1 VSLIPAFEI
10 GAWNAW
16 ILILFFYLIAFGLTS
31 LIERVRFKYKADSRP
46 PRPIYNEQD
55 KKITLILMVTVFAS
69 FIYSVFLPLKL
80 GTAWFYAGLIVYL
93 LGMVFLITAEVN
105 FVSTPVDK
113 LVTKGVYRISRN
125 PMWFGFFLIFI
136 GIGIA
141 CASWVYLLSAMIFII
156 LQHVLLTCEER
167 WCLEKYGDAY
177 SEYMKKTPK
186 YLGIPKSE
194 GKAH

>member
-80 GTAWFYAGLIVYL
+80 GTAWFYAGLVVYL
-93 LGMVFLITAEVN
+93 LGMFFLITAEIN
-105 FVSTPVDK
+105 FVTTPADK
-113 LVTKGVYRISRN
+113 PVTKGVYQISRN

-136 GIGIA
+136 GIGLA
-141 CASWVYLLSAMIFII
+141 CTSWVYLLLAMVFII
-156 LQHVLLTCEER
+156 LQHGLLPCEER

-177 SEYMKKTPK
+177 REYMDRTPRWI
-186 YLGIPKSE
+186 GIPKSE
-194 GKAH
+194 GR